1 MYLLPCV
8 IWVHVLPV
16 HVLLHKI
23 QMSSRLVRH
32 VLDVVLFCC
41 VFIKAPVLN
50 SHCRLPQQCCSASAI
65 PVLEEAG
72 ETIWNLVNGSFEVS
86 IESTF
91 NFEFVFLLSDIILV
105 GCSEYFPYLKI

>member
-41 VFIKAPVLN
+41 VSLKLQYLTAIVG
-50 SHCRLPQQCCSASAI
+50 SHNNVVVHLQSLFWKRLVKQY
-65 PVLEEAG
+65 G
-72 ETIWNLVNGSFEVS
+72 TW
-86 IESTF
+86 
-91 NFEFVFLLSDIILV
+91 
-105 GCSEYFPYLKI
+105 